1 MSSFQGRDTN
11 SQDFWQKINILKGN
25 YCILRIDIVL
35 SRLKLGII
43 SENKVSQ
50 NLIWKSDFGFTHHYV
65 NSQTK
70 IISFEDVDF
79 WPKNF
84 WFCIPPLKTRQPIL
98 PCLHVSGLSCK
109 GWQSGWW
116 RKGQDQTHFQR
127 KYCQGKGFSV
137 VEFQTLKTVTSFSG
151 SVLLFLKSI
160 LYHQI
165 NYCDL

>member
-1 MSSFQGRDTN
+1 MVIWVVEFSIFDKFQRFLAKNQYLQRKLLYFVNWHSLESSKIGHHFRKKSVSKIDLKVR
-11 SQDFWQKINILKGN
+11 FWLF
-25 YCILRIDIVL
+25 LT
-35 SRLKLGII
+35 
-43 SENKVSQ
+43 
-50 NLIWKSDFGFTHHYV
+50 THHYV

-79 WPKNF
+79 WLKTF
-84 WFCIPPLKTRQPIL
+84 WICIPPLKTRQPIL

-137 VEFQTLKTVTSFSG
+137 VEFQVT
-151 SVLLFLKSI
+151 
-160 LYHQI
+160 
-165 NYCDL
+165 